1 MCRLN
6 VFDFDNTIYDGDS
19 SIDFYI
25 FCLKSNPL
33 LIRYLPI
40 QLYGMIMYKLKIK
53 NKEYFKEKY
62 FSFLKGVKDING
74 EITRFWKLSIKK
86 IKYDMIKEKD
96 RIVIISASPE
106 FLIEPIKNEINA
118 EKIIATIVDK
128 KTGKF
133 LSKNCYGEE
142 KVERLKR
149 EYKSYKIAEFYSDS
163 LSDKYLA
170 EISIKAFLVKKSE
183 VNEWNI

>member
-25 FCLKSNPL
+25 FCLKRNPL

-40 QLYGMIMYKLKIK
+40 QLYGMITYKLKIK

-74 EITRFWKLSIKK
+74 EITRFWKLNINK

-106 FLIEPIKNEINA
+106 FLLEPIKNNIHA
-118 EKIIATIVDK
+118 EKIIATKVDK
-128 KTGKF
+128 KSGKF
-133 LSKNCYGEE
+133 LSKNCYGKE
-142 KVERLKR
+142 KVNRLDN
-149 EYKSYKIAEFYSDS
+149 EYKQYIIEEFYSDS
-163 LSDKYLA
+163 KSDKFLA
-170 EISIKAFLVKKSE
+170 DLAKSSFLVKKKDII
-183 VNEWNI
+183 EWDI

>member
-25 FCLKSNPL
+25 FCLKRNPL

-40 QLYGMIMYKLKIK
+40 QLCGMITYKLKIK

-62 FSFLKGVKDING
+62 FSFLKGVRDINS
-74 EITRFWKLSIKK
+74 EITRFWELNINK

-106 FLIEPIKNEINA
+106 FLLEPIKNNIHA
-118 EKIIATIVDK
+118 EKIIATKVDK
-128 KTGKF
+128 KSGKF
-133 LSKNCYGEE
+133 LSKNCYGKE
-142 KVERLKR
+142 KVNRLDD
-149 EYKSYKIAEFYSDS
+149 EYNKYTIEEFYSDS
-163 LSDKYLA
+163 NSDKYLA
-170 EISIKAFLVKKSE
+170 EISKRSFLVKSNKIE
-183 VNEWNI
+183 KWIN

>member
-53 NKEYFKEKY
+53 NKISK
-62 FSFLKGVKDING
+62 
-74 EITRFWKLSIKK
+74 KL
-86 IKYDMIKEKD
+86 
-96 RIVIISASPE
+96 
-106 FLIEPIKNEINA
+106 
-118 EKIIATIVDK
+118 
-128 KTGKF
+128 
-133 LSKNCYGEE
+133 
-142 KVERLKR
+142 
-149 EYKSYKIAEFYSDS
+149 
-163 LSDKYLA
+163 LA
-170 EISIKAFLVKKSE
+170 
-183 VNEWNI
+183 NTC